1 MADDIPQQVDAV
13 GNRLRDTMY
22 MFFARLFD
30 PASMDPETFSG
41 LQYVRSQ
48 LYRIAEAHDWST
60 VVIRWSDFSS
70 FDEAA
75 SVLVETSYIRYAGF
89 LNIGLREVLQQ
100 FLSETFS
107 LRGKSNPVVA
117 FSQVPRCFTVRTLR
131 SALVGQLCCISGTV
145 TRTSQVR
152 PELLVGV
159 FRCNDCGT
167 ESLPVEQQFQFQ
179 EPPACRNAQ
188 CENKGRFQLVTTHRL
203 TMFGD
208 WQKIRVQEHSNQIP
222 VGCMPR
228 TMEIIARNDVVE
240 VAKPGD
246 RIIVVG
252 CPIVVPEVSKLFN
265 QTNRREVQRA
275 VSGVQRAMQQDQQ
288 NLEGVTGLKALGV
301 RDLSYRLCFLAT
313 TISDASGDDRK
324 MTEAVKEASDDAN
337 ERCEVVLSPAEREKI
352 LSMRQHPNIL
362 VALVQCVAPN
372 VFKHEL
378 VKTGLLLQMI
388 GGVSKLTL
396 ERISLRGDINV
407 CIVGDPSTA
416 KSHFLKWVASVTTRG
431 IYTSGKASTASG
443 LTATVTR
450 DADTGE
456 RTIEAGALM
465 LADHGICCI
474 DEFDKMELTDQV
486 AIHESMEQQTISI
499 AKAGIKATLNAKT
512 SLLAALNPIGGKY
525 DRRKPLQKNIAM
537 SAPIMSRFDLMFCVV
552 DDSSDDADYQ
562 IADRILSL
570 HREGDVAVAPPFSTA
585 DFQLY
590 VKFAKSLRP
599 RLADESIA
607 VIVSAYRD
615 MRTQDALSNR
625 SKVYRVTTRLL
636 ESIIRLSEAC
646 AKLFLSEEVTVT
658 HVTIALDVMKASL
671 STVDMTEVE
680 LVGLE
685 PMDAPKPPAGH
696 DASLADPKIPEEPER
711 IATEGKKPKRV
722 SKKGEVPVVAAAK
735 ADEPPPVK
743 KVTISADHYFRVVN
757 KLSAKLH
764 ALGENAPTREDLIKW
779 YLGELPTTS
788 VAQLEQELKF
798 VGLIITR
805 LVKEGKFLLVET
817 ESGLGARLYLDPNFN
832 PEIGT

>member
-1 MADDIPQQVDAV
+1 MAEVENIPQQVDAV

-30 PASMDPETFSG
+30 PASMDPEVYAG

-48 LYRIAEAHDWST
+48 LHRIADGIEWST

-70 FDEAA
+70 FDESA
-75 SVLVETSYIRYAGF
+75 SVLIETSYVRYAGY
-89 LNIGLREVLQQ
+89 LNNGLREVLQQ
-100 FLSETFS
+100 FLSERFS
-107 LRGKSNPVVA
+107 RRGKCNPVVA

-159 FRCNDCGT
+159 FRCSDCGT
-167 ESLPVEQQFQFQ
+167 DSFPVEQQFQFQ
-179 EPPACRNAQ
+179 EPPACRNNQ
-188 CENKGRFQLVTTHRL
+188 CENKSHFQLATTHRS
-203 TMFGD
+203 TIFGD
-208 WQKIRVQEHSNQIP
+208 WQKIRIQEHANQIP

-246 RIIVVG
+246 RIVVVG

-275 VSGVQRAMQQDQQ
+275 MSGVQRAMHDDQQ
-288 NLEGVTGLKALGV
+288 NLEGVTGLKTLGV

-313 TISDASGDDRK
+313 TISDANGDDRK

-337 ERCEVVLSPAEREKI
+337 ERSDVLLSHGERDKI
-352 LSMRQHPNIL
+352 LSMRQHANIL

-388 GGVSKLTL
+388 GGVSKQTL

-416 KSHFLKWVASVTTRG
+416 KSHFLKWVASVTPRG
-431 IYTSGKASTASG
+431 IYSSGKASTASG

-474 DEFDKMELTDQV
+474 DEFDKMEITDQV

-552 DDSSDDADYQ
+552 DDSNDDADYQ
-562 IADRILSL
+562 IADRLLAL
-570 HREGDVAVAPPFSTA
+570 HRQGDRAVDPPFSIA

-590 VKFAKSLRP
+590 IKFAKSLKP
-599 RLADESIA
+599 RLSDDAIRI
-607 VIVSAYRD
+607 IVTAYRD
-615 MRTQDALSNR
+615 MRMQDALSNR

-646 AKLFLSEEVTVT
+646 AKLYLSEEVTVT

-671 STVDMTEVE
+671 TTVDMTEVE

-685 PMDAPKPPAGH
+685 ATTATGAQEASAHDQKVDDGVAPETEKKQKKATKRSDVATAATAKPEQPPPAK
-696 DASLADPKIPEEPER
+696 KI
-711 IATEGKKPKRV
+711 
-722 SKKGEVPVVAAAK
+722 
-735 ADEPPPVK
+735 
-743 KVTISADHYFRVVN
+743 TISADHYFRVVN
-757 KLSAKLH
+757 KLAAKLH
-764 ALGENAPTREDLIKW
+764 ALGEDAPSREDLIKW
-779 YLGELPTTS
+779 YLGQLPTTS

-805 LVKEGKFLLVET
+805 LVKEGKFLQVDT
-817 ESGLGARLYLDPNFN
+817 ESGEGVRLYLDPNFN
-832 PEIGT
+832 PEVGSL